1 MAPMVTR
8 LFTRKVGPV
17 GIALTTWDLWR
28 RLPPE
33 YRKQVMAI
41 AAKHGP
47 RVAALAAQ
55 QYRAYKKRISS

>member
-1 MAPMVTR
+1 MVGR
-8 LFTRKVGPV
+8 VFTRKLGPV

-33 YRKQVMAI
+33 YRRQVMAV

-47 RVAALAAQ
+47 RIAALAATRYR
-55 QYRAYKKRISS
+55 QYQKRAKP